1 MEVWSGIDVSQ
12 KFFDASW
19 VDPEAG
25 VEHFQRIPHAQF
37 KHSPAGVRQYVR
49 WLRKQGAPA
58 ASVRVVMEATGR
70 YSLELRDWLVAEQ
83 ASLAPAIVNPK
94 RAKDFHRS
102 LGLRNK
108 TDQVDCRSLGLMG
121 KDRRPHPYAPPAPQ
135 YQELRELMRQRRDL
149 VQTRVGE
156 RQRLKEL
163 PKSQSQV
170 RRLVQSHLRYLD
182 KLLKRLD
189 HALERVLKGSPQ
201 LAQDLV
207 LLTTIPGVG
216 RVVAL
221 TVLAE
226 LGDLRRFNRSRQ
238 VSAMAGIS
246 PYNHQSGTSTAWS
259 HLDRNGH
266 AEARS
271 ILYMAALNATHK
283 PAHHQLART
292 YHHLINDNGKCKKQ
306 ALVAVARK
314 ILVIMRA
321 LLITQQPYIDG
332 FAHPAS

>member
-1 MEVWSGIDVSQ
+1 MEVWSGIDVSK

-19 VDPEAG
+19 VDPNAD
-25 VEHFQRIPHAQF
+25 VQHFQKIPRAQF
-37 KHSPAGVRQYVR
+37 KHSPAGVRQYLR
-49 WLRKQGAPA
+49 WLGKWGAPT

-70 YSLELRDWLVAEQ
+70 YSLELRAWLVAEQ
-83 ASLAPAIVNPK
+83 ATLAPAIVNPK
-94 RAKDFHRS
+94 RSKDFHKS

-108 TDQVDCRSLGLMG
+108 TDQLDCRSLGLMG
-121 KDRRPHPYAPPAPQ
+121 KDRRPHPYEPPSPE

-149 VQTRVGE
+149 VETRVAE
-156 RQRLKEL
+156 RQRFKEL
-163 PKSQSQV
+163 PKSHSRV
-170 RRLVQSHLRYLD
+170 RKLVESHLRSLD

-189 HALERVLKGSPQ
+189 HALDQVLKASPQ
-201 LAQDLV
+201 LAQDLALV
-207 LLTTIPGVG
+207 TTIPGVG

-271 ILYMAALNATHK
+271 ILYMAALTATQK
-283 PAHHQLART
+283 SAHNHLART
-292 YHHLINDNGKCKKQ
+292 YQHLINDNGKCKKQ

-314 ILVIMRA
+314 ILVLMRA
-321 LLITQQPYIDG
+321 LLITQQPYIDD
-332 FAHPAS
+332 FAHPGS